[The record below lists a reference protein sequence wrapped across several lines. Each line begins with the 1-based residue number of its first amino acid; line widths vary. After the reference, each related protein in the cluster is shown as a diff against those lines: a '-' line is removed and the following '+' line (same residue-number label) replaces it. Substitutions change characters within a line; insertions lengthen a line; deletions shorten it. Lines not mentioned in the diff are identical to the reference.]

1 MTPVLGLVVVA
12 GGSSRRFGS
21 SNKLFAK
28 LNGKCLFLHCLENL
42 VPFVGAAHTVLVIP
56 DGADEL
62 FRVQMPPSINDV
74 KMVHGGAERSSSAL
88 AGIQALPSEVNYV
101 AIQDAARP
109 FATASLLEACFKEA
123 IACGGAIAAHRVTDT
138 IKVANAE
145 GQIQETPDRSK
156 LWAAETPQVF
166 RRDWI
171 TDAYLYCIQKA
182 IPVTDDAQAVQL
194 MGHPVR
200 LVENTACNMK
210 ITYPDELK
218 LAELVGHTQHTHQ

>member
-1 MTPVLGLVVVA
+1 MNLLGLVIVA
-12 GGSSRRFGS
+12 GGASRRFGS
-21 SNKLFAK
+21 SNKLFEK

-42 VPFVGAAHTVLVIP
+42 VPVVGAAHTILVVP

-62 FRVQMPPSINDV
+62 FREQMPPSLNEV
-74 KMVHGGAERSSSAL
+74 KLVHGGAERSASAL
-88 AGIQALPSEVNYV
+88 AGIKALPPEVNYV

-109 FATASLLEACFKEA
+109 FASASLLETCLKEA

-138 IKVANAE
+138 IKVASQD
-145 GQIQETPDRSK
+145 GFIQDTPERSK

-171 TDAYLYCIQKA
+171 TDAYIHCIQNN
-182 IPVTDDAQAVQL
+182 IHVTDDAQAVQFL
-194 MGHPVR
+194 GHPVR

-218 LAELVGHTQHTHQ
+218 LAELVFRKA